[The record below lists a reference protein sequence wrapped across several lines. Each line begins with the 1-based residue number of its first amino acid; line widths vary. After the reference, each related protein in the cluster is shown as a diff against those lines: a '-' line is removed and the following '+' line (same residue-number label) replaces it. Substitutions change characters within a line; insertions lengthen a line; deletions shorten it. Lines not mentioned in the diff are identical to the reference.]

1 MNDSPK
7 AQNFQRLSSKRLQT
21 TLEAFRILGH
31 VTNRYSYEYTP
42 EQAQEIVDQLQ
53 SAVDTLRS
61 EFGLPALPALQTTG
75 LPVEIPAPVPAPAPV
90 PVPAPAPV
98 PVESFQQKCRLPVS
112 LARQLELADIEEP
125 QTLADIVALQRRV
138 IEAMQERLS

>member
-1 MNDSPK
+1 
-7 AQNFQRLSSKRLQT
+7 
-21 TLEAFRILGH
+21 LEAFRILGH
-31 VTNRYSYEYTP
+31 LTNRYSYEYTP

-53 SAVDTLRS
+53 SAVDTLRA
-61 EFGLPALPALQTTG
+61 EFGLPGLQTPG
-75 LPVEIPAPVPAPAPV
+75 LPVEIPAPAPP
-90 PVPAPAPV
+90 PPRQ

>member
-1 MNDSPK
+1 MGCPLNYSPK

-53 SAVDTLRS
+53 SAIDTLRS
-61 EFGLPALPALQTTG
+61 EFGLPALPAAG
-75 LPVEIPAPVPAPAPV
+75 LPVEIPAPAPPPAPPRQ
-90 PVPAPAPV
+90 

>member
-1 MNDSPK
+1 MGCRLSAK
-7 AQNFQRLSSKRLQT
+7 AQNFQRLSSKRLQA

-31 VTNRYSYEYTP
+31 VTNRYTYEYTP
-42 EQAQEIVDQLQ
+42 EQAQDIVDQLQ
-53 SAVDTLRS
+53 AAVDTLRA
-61 EFGLPALPALQTTG
+61 EFGLPTPG
-75 LPVEIPAPVPAPAPV
+75 LPVEIPAPPPPRQ
-90 PVPAPAPV
+90 

-138 IEAMQERLS
+138 IEAMQEKLS

>member
-1 MNDSPK
+1 
-7 AQNFQRLSSKRLQT
+7 
-21 TLEAFRILGH
+21 LEAFRILGH

-53 SAVDTLRS
+53 SAIDTLRS
-61 EFGLPALPALQTTG
+61 EFGLPALPAAG
-75 LPVEIPAPVPAPAPV
+75 LPVEIPAPAPPPAPPRQ
-90 PVPAPAPV
+90 

>member
-1 MNDSPK
+1 MGCPLNDSPK

-53 SAVDTLRS
+53 SAIDTLRS
-61 EFGLPALPALQTTG
+61 EFGLPALPAAG
-75 LPVEIPAPVPAPAPV
+75 LPVEIPAPAPPPAPPRQ
-90 PVPAPAPV
+90 